1 MFSIFK
7 RKHPV
12 ANDFS
17 GLNTDMHSHLLP
29 GIDDGSTDPGNSIQ
43 LIKGLQD
50 IGYAKFITTPHIL
63 WDMFRNNPTTIN
75 AAHQTLIA
83 EISNAGM
90 TTTVHAAAEYY
101 MDDHFDEL
109 LESSDPLLTIKDK
122 MVLVEFS
129 FVSSPVN
136 YKNQFF
142 QLQIGG
148 YQPILAHPERYL
160 YLGGNKKVFDD
171 LKSAGCLFQVNIL
184 SLAGYYGKPT
194 QDLAQYLLKKNYID
208 LLGTDLHHLRHL
220 EALRSSPHIMPAIQS
235 LLQSGQLL
243 NPGL

>member
-29 GIDDGSTDPGNSIQ
+29 GIDDGATDPGNSIQ

-50 IGYAKFITTPHIL
+50 IGYAKFITTPHIF

-75 AAHQTLIA
+75 AAHQTLNA
-83 EISNAGM
+83 ELSNAGI
-90 TTTVHAAAEYY
+90 TTSLRAAAEYY

-109 LESSDPLLTIKDK
+109 LESNDPLLTIKEK

-129 FVSSPVN
+129 FVSAPVN
-136 YKNQFF
+136 YKNQLFR
-142 QLQIGG
+142 LQIGG

-160 YLGGNKKVFDD
+160 YLGGDKNVFDD

-220 EALRSSPHIMPAIQS
+220 EALRSSPHIMPVVQS

>member
-50 IGYAKFITTPHIL
+50 IGYSKFITTPHIL

-75 AAHQTLIA
+75 AAHQILKS
-83 EISNAGM
+83 EISNSGM

-109 LESSDPLLTIKDK
+109 LESNDPLLTIKDK

-129 FVSSPVN
+129 FVSTPIN

-194 QDLAQYLLKKNYID
+194 QELAQYLLKKNYID

-220 EALRSSPHIMPAIQS
+220 EALRSSPHIMPAVQS

>member
-50 IGYAKFITTPHIL
+50 IGYSKFITTPHIL

-75 AAHQTLIA
+75 AAHQTLKA
-83 EISNAGM
+83 EISNSGM
-90 TTTVHAAAEYY
+90 TTNVHAAAEYY

-109 LESSDPLLTIKDK
+109 LESNDSLLTIKDK

-129 FVSSPVN
+129 FVSTPIN

-194 QDLAQYLLKKNYID
+194 QELAQYLLKKNYID

-220 EALRSSPHIMPAIQS
+220 EALRSSPHIMPAVQS

>member
-29 GIDDGSTDPGNSIQ
+29 GIDDGATDPGNSVQ
-43 LIKGLQD
+43 LIRGLQEL
-50 IGYAKFITTPHIL
+50 GYSKFITTPHIF
-63 WDMFRNNPTTIN
+63 WDMYQNDPSTIKS
-75 AAHQTLIA
+75 AHQHLQAEMNKLGMNTLL
-83 EISNAGM
+83 
-90 TTTVHAAAEYY
+90 HPAAEYY
-101 MDDHFDEL
+101 LDDHFDEL
-109 LESSDPLLTIKDK
+109 IELKNPLLTIKDK

-129 FVSSPVN
+129 FVNAPLN
-136 YKNQFF
+136 YKNQLF
-142 QLQIGG
+142 QLQISG

-160 YLGGNKKVFDD
+160 YLGANKKVFDD
-171 LKSAGCLFQVNIL
+171 LKSAGCLFQVNLL

-194 QDLAQYLLKKNYID
+194 QEMAQYLLKKNYID

-220 EALRSSPHIMPAIQS
+220 EALRSSPHIMPVVQS

>member
-17 GLNTDMHSHLLP
+17 SLNTDMHSHLLP
-29 GIDDGSTDPGNSIQ
+29 GIDDGATDPGNSVQ
-43 LIKGLQD
+43 LIRGLQD
-50 IGYAKFITTPHIL
+50 IGYSKFITTPHIF
-63 WDMFRNNPTTIN
+63 WDMYKNDPTTIKS
-75 AAHQTLIA
+75 AHQNLQI
-83 EISNAGM
+83 EMNKLGM
-90 TTTVHAAAEYY
+90 NTPLHPAAEYY
-101 MDDHFDEL
+101 LDDHFDEL
-109 LESSDPLLTIKDK
+109 IELKEPLLTIKDK

-129 FVSSPVN
+129 FINAPIN
-136 YKNQFF
+136 YKNQLF

-160 YLGGNKKVFDD
+160 YLGANKKVFDD
-171 LKSAGCLFQVNIL
+171 LKSAGCLFQVNLL
-184 SLAGYYGKPT
+184 SIAGYYGKPT
-194 QDLAQYLLKKNYID
+194 QEMAQYLLKKNYID

-220 EALRSSPHIMPAIQS
+220 EALRSSPHIMPVVQS

>member
-12 ANDFS
+12 TNDFS
-17 GLNTDMHSHLLP
+17 DLITDMHSHLLP
-29 GIDDGSTDPGNSIQ
+29 GIDDGATDPGNSIQ
-43 LIKGLQD
+43 LIRGLQEL
-50 IGYAKFITTPHIL
+50 GYSKFITTPHIF
-63 WDMFRNNPTTIN
+63 WDMYKNDPNTIGS
-75 AAHQTLIA
+75 AHQNLQI
-83 EISNAGM
+83 ELNKLGM
-90 TTTVHAAAEYY
+90 NTPLHPAAEYY
-101 MDDHFDEL
+101 LDDHFDEL
-109 LESSDPLLTIKDK
+109 LDSNDPLLSVKDK

-129 FVSSPVN
+129 FVNAPVN
-136 YKNQFF
+136 YKNQLFR
-142 QLQIGG
+142 LQISG

-160 YLGGNKKVFDD
+160 YLGGDKKVFDE
-171 LKSAGCLFQVNIL
+171 LKNAGCLFQVNML
-184 SLAGYYGKPT
+184 SLAGYYGKPS

-220 EALRSSPHIMPAIQS
+220 EALRSSSHIMPAVQS